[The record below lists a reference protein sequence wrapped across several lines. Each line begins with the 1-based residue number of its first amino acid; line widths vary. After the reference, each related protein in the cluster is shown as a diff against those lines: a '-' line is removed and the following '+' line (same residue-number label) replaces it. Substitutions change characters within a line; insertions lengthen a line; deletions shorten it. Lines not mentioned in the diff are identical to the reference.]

1 MGPTFLVML
10 VQKKISTVTGVTSIS
25 VVVARRSIRMICLL
39 SPPFASANSFLQNH
53 LGQPLVQLLLLQALA
68 IPFFKAQFLFH
79 HPGNFSVWL
88 SLAWVF
94 LPLPPSSP
102 TPSES
107 NAGQLR

>member
-39 SPPFASANSFLQNH
+39 SPPLNSFLQNH

-88 SLAWVF
+88 SPAWVF